1 MKLTVQNFQIHREN
15 SVEIPEGETT
25 YLEGDSDIGKSAML
39 RALRWVCENKPDG
52 GSFVTFKSPRGT
64 NSKVTLEL
72 DGRTVT
78 RERGKSKNTYGLDSE
93 VFEAFGRNVPEPV
106 AKFLN
111 LSPYAFQ
118 LQGEVSFLIGASPTE
133 AAKILSDACGL
144 GVIDTAVAFARNKK
158 TVADADIRK
167 CEILLDSAQ
176 RRLDDADKELPAAD
190 ALERAADLGEE
201 TEVLESR
208 RQALSDAIDDEP
220 GGEVLDIAAAQAS
233 VALARSAEVG
243 VKDLLGRAAALRK
256 AIADAPKGELYDI
269 AAAKEKMGE
278 ARVIGAWL
286 ADVGASALRLRQ
298 AIDDAPR
305 GGAYDLGPVAK
316 ALEAARAVESEVTM
330 LVSMS
335 NSIRDVLAVAPKGDL
350 LDTSELE
357 KQRAQIKVC
366 PTCGREL

>member
-1 MKLTVQNFQIHREN
+1 MKLTVQNFQIHREKT
-15 SVEIPEGETT
+15 VEIPEGETT

-118 LQGEVSFLIGASPTE
+118 LQGEVPFLIGASPTD

-144 GVIDTAVAFARNKK
+144 GVIDTAVAFARGKK

-167 CEILLDSAQ
+167 CDILLDSAQ

-190 ALERAADLGEE
+190 ALETAAGLGEE
-201 TEVLESR
+201 VEALESKR
-208 RQALSDAIDDEP
+208 SALSAALGDEP
-220 GGEVLDIAAAQAS
+220 TGEVLDIAAAQTG
-233 VALARSAEVG
+233 VAVARSAEAG
-243 VKDLLGRAAALRK
+243 VKDLLAAAAALRS
-256 AIADAPKGELYDI
+256 AIADAPRGE
-269 AAAKEKMGE
+269 
-278 ARVIGAWL
+278 V
-286 ADVGASALRLRQ
+286 
-298 AIDDAPR
+298 
-305 GGAYDLGPVAK
+305 YDLRAATK
-316 ALEAARAVESEVTM
+316 ALEAARGLGAEVEM
-330 LVSMS
+330 LSGMS
-335 NSIRDVLAVAPKGDL
+335 KAIREVLAAAPKGEL

-357 KQRAQIKVC
+357 KQRAAIKVC